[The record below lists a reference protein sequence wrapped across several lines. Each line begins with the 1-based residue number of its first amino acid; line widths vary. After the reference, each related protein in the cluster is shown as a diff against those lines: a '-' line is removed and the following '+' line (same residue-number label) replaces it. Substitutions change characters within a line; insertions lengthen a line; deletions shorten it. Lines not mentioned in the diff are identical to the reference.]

1 MVNKWKPEPDVFLLA
16 AKTMGY
22 EPKECLV
29 VEDSL
34 AGITAAQNVGF
45 DVVAYKSEFN
55 IKELQNLE
63 IPKISD
69 MTGMFQFIWEFVLL

>member
-69 MTGMFQFIWEFVLL
+69 MTGMFQFI

>member
-1 MVNKWKPEPDVFLLA
+1 MVNTWKPEPDVFLLA
-16 AKTMGY
+16 AKTMGFA
-22 EPKECLV
+22 PKDCLV

-34 AGITAAQNVGF
+34 AGITAAQNGGF

-63 IPKISD
+63 IPKISN
-69 MTGMFQFIWEFVLL
+69 MKELFKFIS